1 MAGFEVWLV
10 AAVIFFIGEM
20 FTEGFFLLW
29 FGVGALLTAICCAF
43 LGITD
48 EVTQFVI
55 FLVAST
61 VLVLLTRPFA
71 KRITKKAPRQAAFD
85 ALIGKTARVIETINP
100 DTNKGRIKVKGDEWK
115 AEADEI
121 IPEGEKIEIIG
132 IEGTHVVVRK
142 IGGV

>member
-10 AAVIFFIGEM
+10 VAVIFFIGEM
-20 FTEGFFLLW
+20 FTAGFFLLW
-29 FGVGALLTAICCAF
+29 FGIGALLTAICAF

-48 EVTQFVI
+48 EVTQFII
-55 FLVAST
+55 FLVTST
-61 VLVLLTRPFA
+61 VLVLLTRPLA
-71 KRITKKAPRQAAFD
+71 KRITKKAPREAAFD

-100 DTNKGRIKVKGDEWK
+100 DTNKGRVKVKGDEWK

-121 IPEGEKIEIIG
+121 IPEGEKVEIMS
-132 IEGTHVVVRK
+132 IEGTHAVVKK